1 MKKYILLMLYKNQ
14 LEAINFCKENN
25 FESGIIHHA
34 TGTGKSITG
43 INIIIEYNNISI
55 FRL

>member
-1 MKKYILLMLYKNQ
+1 MLYKNQ
-14 LEAINFCKENN
+14 LQAINICKENN

-43 INIIIEYNNISI
+43 INIIIEYKI
-55 FRL
+55 